1 MSPDYK
7 RADRVGE
14 RIVTEI
20 SDLLLKKVNDPDIGF
35 VTVTGA
41 KVSDDLRDA
50 NVYFSVWGDAA
61 RKEAA
66 MAGLRRATSFFQR
79 EVFKRLGLKVPTLIH
94 VRLDETREKA
104 EKIDLLLREVAKQ
117 REQDQAQ
124 AGQASQP
131 EPEKDDGK
139 A

>member
-1 MSPDYK
+1 MSPEYK

-41 KVSDDLRDA
+41 EVSDDLRNA
-50 NVYFSVWGDAA
+50 NVYISVWGDET

-66 MAGLRRATSFFQR
+66 MAGLRRAVSFFQR
-79 EVFKRLGLKVPTLIH
+79 EIFKRLGLKVPTKIH
-94 VRLDETREKA
+94 MRLDETREKA
-104 EKIDLLLREVAKQ
+104 QKIDLLLREVAKQ
-117 REQDQAQ
+117 RELDDAERAQDKGEA
-124 AGQASQP
+124 
-131 EPEKDDGK
+131 
-139 A
+139 